1 MILVKEAAERE
12 FLRPVAAEE
21 LMSEEVR
28 AVAATMTFACATDGN
43 HGRSV
48 AQGAQLMGAKAKIFV
63 HSGVS
68 EARIEAIA
76 RFGAEMIRVSG
87 NYDDSV
93 AISGTAFT
101 WYAGA
106 AFVSRPE
113 RLPAP
118 IGTPR
123 RRALLGAGAIVLG
136 LLAVPLSLV
145 AAVPVV
151 AVATVWVVG
160 GFGMGV
166 LSSTSVTEV
175 LRRSRS
181 GREAGHSAAL
191 QTSDSVAESVAL
203 ALGGTVFAA
212 AVVHGLGV
220 GVLAAFAVPTA
231 CVVAGLLVL
240 GRGYER

>member
-1 MILVKEAAERE
+1 M
-12 FLRPVAAEE
+12 
-21 LMSEEVR
+21 
-28 AVAATMTFACATDGN
+28 
-43 HGRSV
+43 
-48 AQGAQLMGAKAKIFV
+48 
-63 HSGVS
+63 
-68 EARIEAIA
+68 
-76 RFGAEMIRVSG
+76 
-87 NYDDSV
+87 
-93 AISGTAFT
+93 
-101 WYAGA
+101 
-106 AFVSRPE
+106 
-113 RLPAP
+113 
-118 IGTPR
+118 
-123 RRALLGAGAIVLG
+123 LG

-160 GFGMGV
+160 GVGMGV

-181 GREAGHSAAL
+181 GREAGPSAAL